1 MARDPLETL
10 MRLRRAELDEARRA
24 LGEVLE
30 AEQAAQ
36 RERDSVEAEIV
47 AETRVAAE
55 SDTDGD
61 VERFA
66 RWLQRGR
73 ARLKSAELALAVAAD
88 ATTLKRAELNLVRA
102 AVEATENLLEKRRS
116 ETRGEQSRAAQ
127 QELDDMQRGKTK

>member
-1 MARDPLETL
+1 MTRDPLETL

-73 ARLKSAELALAVAAD
+73 ARLKAAELALAVAAD

-116 ETRGEQSRAAQ
+116 ETREGQSRAAQ